1 MQEKSNE
8 PNYAQTDVVVDWIG
22 RRLLF
27 TDQPCGGQ
35 GPFLAD
41 DHPDPEAV
49 GLLVVDGQRGR

>member
-1 MQEKSNE
+1 MFNQIKI
-8 PNYAQTDVVVDWIG
+8 YAHTTMVVDWIG

-27 TDQPCGGQ
+27 NGCPCGGQ

-41 DHPDPEAV
+41 DHPDPEAM